1 MRCKRTV
8 VTVCTPSVWVRMM
21 ASVDAFL
28 IVSTKRDRGHI
39 GSDTPNQSDPLLQ
52 GSLGKKAKS
61 RSVVSTLLTL
71 GQRL

>member
-1 MRCKRTV
+1 
-8 VTVCTPSVWVRMM
+8 MM

-61 RSVVSTLLTL
+61 RSLYLHC
-71 GQRL
+71 